1 MSKMQKIWAE
11 AFPVTLGQTIPEGT
25 EFVAADTIDGTKV
38 SDLTVAVA
46 ALDIEVN
53 GHSEVFLR
61 TLEPLPDTDDTG
73 EAYFI
78 VRDDGDILMY
88 NREHSSR
95 YGATLTGQQARNFA
109 RKLLEA
115 LDVH

>member
-1 MSKMQKIWAE
+1 MSKMQKIWDE
-11 AFPVTLGQTIPEGT
+11 AFPVKPGQMLPSGT
-25 EFVAADTIDGTKV
+25 EFIEADFNDNA
-38 SDLTVAVA
+38 TVAGLTLATLVRTSQA
-46 ALDIEVN
+46 GGYDEGFV
-53 GHSEVFLR
+53 R

-78 VRDDGDILMY
+78 VEDNGDILMY

-115 LDVH
+115 LDA

>member
-1 MSKMQKIWAE
+1 MSKMQQIWAE
-11 AFPVTLGQTIPEGT
+11 AHPLKDGQVIPSGT
-25 EFVAADTIDGTKV
+25 EFIRAEGITGTVV
-38 SDLTVAVA
+38 SGLSIRVESNNIAVGGYEE
-46 ALDIEVN
+46 LY
-53 GHSEVFLR
+53 FR

-78 VRDDGDILMY
+78 VEDNGDILMY

-115 LDVH
+115 LDA

>member
-11 AFPVTLGQTIPEGT
+11 SHPLKDGQVIPEGT
-25 EFVAADTIDGTKV
+25 EFIRAEGITGTMVSGLSIRVESSNIVAGAYEE
-38 SDLTVAVA
+38 LY
-46 ALDIEVN
+46 
-53 GHSEVFLR
+53 FR

-109 RKLLEA
+109 RNLLEA
-115 LDVH
+115 LDA